1 LRLDPGK
8 DERARDKLE
17 KAILL
22 SVPVYKVLLIGNAN
36 TGKSSLI
43 RRLILDEFDESYCA
57 TVGVDLSAIAVNVDA
72 FTPVI
77 LTVIDLGGQEDFTAL
92 RSQYYK
98 GAHFVTLVYD
108 VSDRDS
114 FEALPEWYRGLLV
127 ALDGE
132 TGKQLPGALVG
143 NKSDREESRQVSSAE
158 GRVHADSLGW
168 PFFEA
173 SAKTGE
179 NVQDVFTRI
188 AKELYGRHPPR

>member
-1 LRLDPGK
+1 M
-8 DERARDKLE
+8 
-17 KAILL
+17 

-92 RSQYYK
+92 RTQYYK
-98 GAHFVTLVYD
+98 GAHFVILVYD
-108 VSDRDS
+108 ISDRES
-114 FEALPEWYRGLLV
+114 FEALPEWYQGLLV
-127 ALDGE
+127 ALDSE

-143 NKSDREESRQVSSAE
+143 NKSDREEDRQVSSAD
-158 GRVHADSLGW
+158 GRIYADSLGW
-168 PFFEA
+168 PFFEG

-179 NVQDVFTRI
+179 NVRDVFTRI